1 MIFEATYKDMKKAMD
16 MMRATLSDSEFKSG
30 NHAVT
35 LEATDNEDVIF
46 YFIDKKNKVEI
57 TYKLKEAKMI
67 YEGVATCSLKELL
80 DALKQFSKS
89 KEVIL
94 IERDGDELRVD
105 DGVFPESVFFL
116 FDDEDT
122 VIVEE
127 VKREVLFCS
136 DGKTLSGMLNRA
148 SLPLKKTEF
157 PSEKLDTQSI
167 YFSSIEDGTAQV
179 VSFSMHQSYYEKR
192 EVDASSP
199 FNLILSKPKARAL
212 QKLSEGMGQLTFSM
226 SLQDERPAIVL
237 SDDSDTVTIVLKGDY
252 VTDGVIANSM
262 SAVFKGLNEK
272 RPEWAK
278 AMDNSLDKIGKLTVR
293 DNLLF
298 SQDGICL
305 SPSGYPAKIIKDMFK
320 NGFIQDTAVVG
331 EVEPGAVLAI
341 ADYSSNAEK
350 IFILSYRTTQGE

>member
-1 MIFEATYKDMKKAMD
+1 MIFEATYKELKKAMD

-35 LEATDNEDVIF
+35 LEATENEDVIF
-46 YFIDKKNKVEI
+46 YFIDNKNKVEI

-105 DGVFPESVFFL
+105 DGVFPESVCFL

-127 VKREVLFCS
+127 VKRDALFCS
-136 DGKTLSGMLNRA
+136 DGATLSGMLNRS

-167 YFSSIEDGTAQV
+167 YFSSIEDGTIQA

-192 EVDASSP
+192 KVDACSR
-199 FNLILSKPKARAL
+199 FNLMLPKPKARAL
-212 QKLSEGMGQLTFSM
+212 YKLSQGMGRLTFSM
-226 SLQDERPAIVL
+226 SVQDERPAIVL
-237 SDDSDTVTIVLKGDY
+237 SDELDMVNVVLKGDY
-252 VTDGVIANSM
+252 VADGVVANSM
-262 SAVFKGLNEK
+262 SAVFQGLNEQ
-272 RPEWAK
+272 RPGWAIN
-278 AMDNSLDKIGKLTVR
+278 MDNTLDKIGKLTVR
-293 DNLLF
+293 DNLVF
-298 SQDGICL
+298 NQDGI
-305 SPSGYPAKIIKDMFK
+305 SRSSSGYPAKIIQDMFK
-320 NGFIQDTAVVG
+320 NGFSQETAVAG
-331 EVEPGAVLAI
+331 EVEQGAVLAI
-341 ADYSSNAEK
+341 ADYSSDGEK
-350 IFILSYRTTQGE
+350 IFILSYRNPQGE